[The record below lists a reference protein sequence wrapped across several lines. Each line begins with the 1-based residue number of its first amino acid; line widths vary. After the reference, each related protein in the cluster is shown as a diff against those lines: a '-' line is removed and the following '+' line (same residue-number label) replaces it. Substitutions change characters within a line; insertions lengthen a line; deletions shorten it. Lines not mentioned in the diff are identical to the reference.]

1 MKQLILGIFALGCFL
16 QNLEAQNI
24 VAAEYFVNTDPGPGN
39 ASPISITPGATINQQ
54 FQLVAAYP
62 AGINRLYVRVKGDAG
77 IWSNSRTHFFHS
89 MELENT
95 SSTITEAE
103 YFIDTD
109 PGPGNATP
117 VTVSPGVQLSV
128 NLNIPVTVGEGIHR
142 LYVRT
147 KDQFGLWS
155 NSRCQY
161 FYVHPPNPSE
171 QIVAAEYFVDTDPG
185 VGNGISIP
193 LSAASSLNEIF
204 AFTNP
209 FDQGTHTL
217 SVRVKSASGIWSNFL
232 SDSYTVCS
240 VYGPVPMFDT
250 FVSGNQVLVNNH
262 SQNVSSFSWNFGD
275 GTTSASLVNPTHTYA
290 SVGEYTVCLTVQNTC
305 GTDQLCKQVTIAG
318 LQSITPNLAASNGF
332 AFMQANG
339 YGFANGDALV
349 LRHSLTGTTY
359 TPIDTNFISS
369 YRLLNHFKFNNAE
382 TGLYDVILHSATAA
396 DTLFGAFRISAPNNL
411 PPVVTISG
419 RTQIRT
425 NRRNGQTITIS
436 NPSNNAIFL
445 YPLSL
450 KIPSALDVTLNV
462 PVYNDP
468 LVPEGVQAVSNTV
481 FYPYSNAQGEASN
494 VALLGIPNI
503 PPEGSI
509 SIPISIVATE
519 DDCYEIEVSE
529 YMNEI
534 DAPEVDCDFVGP
546 QGQCLLAIAGLFP
559 VISCGVSTFKLTCS
573 VEEMLRYNPTSTIVF
588 DLMENFGGAVADCI
602 ASVSPQFAVAQ
613 VLEKIDEVMDLQGLV
628 EDCGNLDNVEEVED
642 ESREIC
648 SSSSYD
654 PNAKEGKQGRT
665 PENYVNRNEVLNY
678 AIFAENLAA
687 ATLPA
692 AEVSITDTLDLS
704 TLNLNSVEIQEIHI
718 ADSVYKVEARGSY
731 YAADLDFQNA
741 DGAYKVRYTYALDTL
756 SGVMKHRFLTLD
768 TNTYDLPEDPL
779 QGFLQPNV
787 IDNEGEMAVYFTVKP
802 KTELV
807 HLTEIQNKASIVFDA
822 NAPILTQTWI
832 NTIDTIPPQSAISA
846 VSQDSDGFV
855 TLHFSSY
862 DAHALTKDYFLS
874 VSENNGPFQL
884 RFLSIKEDS
893 LVFEGNP
900 STYYQFKIQAR
911 DYANNLEPEHSS
923 VDAEI
928 ALVTGI
934 NRVSAQSLV
943 IYPNPGSGTIQLL
956 FAEEIK
962 HAEVQFV
969 DMYGRIAKT
978 LAAQNGRVL
987 QADISDLAAGLYSV
1001 VCLDRGMR
1009 YTRKLQKQ

>member
-1 MKQLILGIFALGCFL
+1 MKQLILSIFVLGCFL

-128 NLNIPVTVGEGIHR
+128 NLNIPVTIGEGIHR

-171 QIVAAEYFVDTDPG
+171 QIVAAEYFVDADPG
-185 VGNGISIP
+185 VGNGVSIP
-193 LSAASSLNEIF
+193 LSAASSLNEVF

-217 SVRVKSASGIWSNFL
+217 SVRVKSADGIWSNIL
-232 SDSYTVCS
+232 TESYAVCS
-240 VYGPVPMFDT
+240 VYGPVPQFDT
-250 FVSGNQVLVNNH
+250 FVSGNNVLINNN
-262 SQNVSSFSWNFGD
+262 SQNVSSFNWSFGD
-275 GTTSASLVNPTHTYA
+275 GITSTTLVNPTHTYA
-290 SVGEYTVCLTVQNTC
+290 AVGQYPVCLTVQNTC

-318 LQSITPNLAASNGF
+318 LQSITPNQAASNGF
-332 AFMQANG
+332 AYINAK
-339 YGFANGDALV
+339 GFGFSIGDSLI
-349 LRHSLTGTTY
+349 LRHSVSGTIY
-359 TPIDTNFISS
+359 TANNTNFINTNRLIS
-369 YRLLNHFKFNNAE
+369 YFKFNNAE
-382 TGLYDVILHSATAA
+382 TGLYDVILQSTTAA
-396 DTLFGAFRISAPNNL
+396 DTLFGAFRISAPNNI
-411 PPVVTISG
+411 PPVVTIAG

-425 NRRNGQTITIS
+425 NRTALQTVTIT

-450 KIPSALDVTLNV
+450 HIPSGIV
-462 PVYNDP
+462 PTFNAPVFNDP
-468 LVPEGVQAVSNTV
+468 LVPANIQAVSNSV
-481 FYPYSNAQGEASN
+481 FYPYTNAQGVSSN
-494 VALLGIPNI
+494 VALIGIPNI
-503 PPEGSI
+503 PPGGSV
-509 SIPISIVATE
+509 SVPIALRATQ
-519 DDCYEIEVSE
+519 DGCYEIEVSE
-529 YMNEI
+529 WVQHLEPPNG
-534 DAPEVDCDFVGP
+534 PCDFLSP
-546 QGQCLLAIAGLFP
+546 EGQCALSILGLVP
-559 VISCGVSTFKLTCS
+559 VVSCGISTYKLTC
-573 VEEMLRYNPTSTIVF
+573 TIQENNKEGSNKVF
-588 DLMENFGGAVADCI
+588 DLMENFGGAVADCLTPI
-602 ASVSPQFAVAQ
+602 ATGAAFAR
-613 VLEKIDEVMDLQGLV
+613 VLDYLDKATDAWGIVNE
-628 EDCGNLDNVEEVED
+628 CGDMLASYEFVHET
-642 ESREIC
+642 RIIC
-648 SSSSYD
+648 SNASND

-704 TLNLNSVEIQEIHI
+704 TLDLNSVEIQEIHI
-718 ADSVYKVEARGSY
+718 ADSVYVVEARGSY

-756 SGVMKHRFLTLD
+756 SGVMTHRFLTLD

-832 NTIDTIPPQSAISA
+832 NTIDSIPPQSAISA